1 MSDEKY
7 YNKGIN
13 LYKNAEFDDF
23 CNFFNLAQKGK
34 DSQFNVTNMYEGG
47 VGTTQNFVEALKW
60 CWLCALGG
68 EKKCFKKIEKL
79 LTKIDDESLVKI
91 SKEVEVFLE
100 KAL

>member
-1 MSDEKY
+1 
-7 YNKGIN
+7 
-13 LYKNAEFDDF
+13 
-23 CNFFNLAQKGK
+23 
-34 DSQFNVTNMYEGG
+34 MYEGG

-60 CWLCALGG
+60 CWLCALEC

-79 LTKIDDESLVKI
+79 LTKIDDESIQKV